1 MTRQNINV
9 GSSAND
15 GTGDTLRSAG
25 TKINANFQE
34 LYTQL
39 GGDSSTLSTRVI
51 IKDSGGE
58 GTIIFEGSS
67 TDSHETKLIATDPT
81 ADRTITLPNAG
92 GNVVLDTATQTLTNK
107 TLTTPTIASITNGG
121 TITIPSGAGTITT
134 IAATQTLTN
143 KTLTSPTI
151 NTPVIGTSL
160 NDANGNEFIKFTTTS
175 SAVNELTI
183 ANGASTTGPT
193 LSATGT
199 ATNLNISLTA
209 KGTGSVEL
217 SKAAFSSST
226 ITANG
231 AANTGATLIIGNKG
245 SQLDVSLADGT
256 TVGEYK
262 IFTNKG
268 AGAMHVTPTN
278 FAQGTK
284 FVLAQNDGCTCIWD
298 GSNWFLVGNQG
309 EVTVS

>member
-39 GGDSSTLSTRVI
+39 GGDSSTLSTKVI
-51 IKDSGGE
+51 IKDSSSI
-58 GTIIFEGSS
+58 GTIIFEGTSA
-67 TDSHETKLIATDPT
+67 DSHETKLIATDPT
-81 ADRTITLPNAG
+81 ADRTITLPNAA

-121 TITIPSGAGTITT
+121 TITIPSGAGTIAT
-134 IAATQTLTN
+134 IAASQTLTN

-151 NTPVIGTSL
+151 NTPIIGTSL
-160 NDANGNEFIKFTTTS
+160 NDANGNEFIKFTTTG

-183 ANGASTTGPT
+183 ANGASTTGPA
-193 LSATGT
+193 LSATGGG
-199 ATNLNISLTA
+199 ANLNISLTA

-231 AANTGATLIIGNKG
+231 TASTSATLIIGNKG
-245 SQLDVSLADGT
+245 SALAVSLSDGT

-268 AGAMHVTPTN
+268 AGAMTVTPTN
-278 FAQGTK
+278 FAQGTD
-284 FVLAQNDGCTCIWD
+284 FALAQNDGCTCIWD